1 MSLRQR
7 LSELPAIAK
16 EGIVDLLVLPQ
27 SVYFIEGSQSYSVR
41 TITGINTVI
50 IRILR
55 KLKK

>member
-50 IRILR
+50 I
-55 KLKK
+55 